1 MTLRRLVLVRH
12 GQTDFNV
19 EGRMQGHRESE
30 LTSLGLAQA
39 RAAAPLLVRYKAV
52 RLLSSDLSR
61 AARTAEEIGSAVDLP
76 VQLDARLRETD
87 LGKWQ
92 GLTPS
97 EVEADWPGA
106 LERWQSDA
114 NWGPPGGESRVEVAA
129 RVVPVIDELEAE
141 LAGSEP
147 STVIACAHGG
157 VIAAL
162 CCALLGLDTAHWMA
176 LGGLDNAH
184 WAILRRRS
192 LAGGNWRLTGFDVGQ
207 LD

>member
-12 GQTDFNV
+12 GQTDFNA

-30 LTSLGLAQA
+30 LTELGLAQA
-39 RAAAPLLVRYKAV
+39 RATAPLLARYHAV
-52 RLLSSDLSR
+52 RLLSSDLGR
-61 AARTAEEIGSAVDLP
+61 AVRTAEEIGSVIGLP
-76 VQLDARLRETD
+76 ITLDERLRETH

-92 GLTPS
+92 GMTPS

-106 LERWQSDA
+106 IRQWQGDA
-114 NWGPPGGESRVEVAA
+114 TWNPPSGESRVEVAA
-129 RVVPVIDELEAE
+129 RAVPVIHELERE
-141 LAGSEP
+141 LADSEP
-147 STVIACAHGG
+147 STAIICAHGG

-162 CCALLGLDTAHWMA
+162 CCVLLGLDTAHWMT

-192 LAGGNWRLTGFDVGQ
+192 VVGGFWRLTGFNVGP